1 MGWARLDDGY
11 PHHPKMLAA
20 GADAIVLDVAGVCY
34 ANRYQ
39 TDGWIADTQ
48 LTTLYPPLRNPRKAA
63 QALVDVGRWT
73 REDGGWR
80 IHDFLDYNGSKAD
93 RDADRQAA
101 RERMAASRTGKA
113 RSKIVRPNNTR
124 TSQEHSECSGE
135 VRLTPLPVPV
145 VPTEQ
150 ERAREANAVDNHPA
164 PEPTAADRAKAV
176 AARQDLRR
184 KFRPNDVLTGD
195 RGAP

>member
-20 GADAIVLDVAGVCY
+20 GADALVLDVAGVCY

-80 IHDFLDYNGSKAD
+80 IHEGSKHPD
-93 RDADRQAA
+93 VW
-101 RERMAASRTGKA
+101 AAS
-113 RSKIVRPNNTR
+113 
-124 TSQEHSECSGE
+124 
-135 VRLTPLPVPV
+135 L
-145 VPTEQ
+145 
-150 ERAREANAVDNHPA
+150 
-164 PEPTAADRAKAV
+164 
-176 AARQDLRR
+176 
-184 KFRPNDVLTGD
+184 
-195 RGAP
+195 